1 MSTGNFQM
9 ELEGEGERAYG
20 MSLVCIPVNSNK
32 WEMDNKT
39 RREHGTSGGP

>member
-20 MSLVCIPVNSNK
+20 MSLVCIPVNSNTLWLVK
-32 WEMDNKT
+32 VVTPTVEVVT
-39 RREHGTSGGP
+39 P